1 MKKRERGALSFRV
14 RKVTSLFLA
23 GLLCFS
29 MPAMAYAA
37 ETNGE
42 EQAEAQPSDSERMS
56 TRPSGAVGG
65 NKPVDGDALAIG
77 TEEADAAEF
86 GGAVSVR
93 PEIQSE
99 DAGAENAA
107 GGAEDSD
114 DVVPDERERSL
125 LAEGSSF
132 RYEYADGSFAVDA
145 WVIVDGGRY
154 HFGADAK

>member
-42 EQAEAQPSDSERMS
+42 EQAEAQPSE
-56 TRPSGAVGG
+56 AVMGD
-65 NKPVDGDALAIG
+65 KPVDGDALAIG

-107 GGAEDSD
+107 GG
-114 DVVPDERERSL
+114 PKIL
-125 LAEGSSF
+125 TMSF
-132 RYEYADGSFAVDA
+132 RTSE
-145 WVIVDGGRY
+145 R
-154 HFGADAK
+154 GAFLRKAPLSAMSMPTDLSLSMPG

>member
-1 MKKRERGALSFRV
+1 
-14 RKVTSLFLA
+14 
-23 GLLCFS
+23 

-42 EQAEAQPSDSERMS
+42 EQAEAQPSE
-56 TRPSGAVGG
+56 AVMGD
-65 NKPVDGDALAIG
+65 KPVDGDALAIG

-132 RYEYADGSFAVDA
+132 RYEYAGRIFRCRCLGVGGWCSLLFRCRWLGGSRSSENRGYLVLF
-145 WVIVDGGRY
+145 RR
-154 HFGADAK
+154 

>member
-42 EQAEAQPSDSERMS
+42 EQAEAQPSE
-56 TRPSGAVGG
+56 AVMGD
-65 NKPVDGDALAIG
+65 KPVDGDALAIG

-99 DAGAENAA
+99 DAGAEPPVA
-107 GGAEDSD
+107 
-114 DVVPDERERSL
+114 PKIL
-125 LAEGSSF
+125 TMSF
-132 RYEYADGSFAVDA
+132 RTSE
-145 WVIVDGGRY
+145 R
-154 HFGADAK
+154 GAFLRKAPLSAMSMPTDLSLSMPG